1 MKKEIKRNYLEI
13 KSLNEL
19 AEVSK
24 SLDVYSVNFLDPP
37 NFQLN
42 KFFYK
47 NIGKDHHWVDR
58 LVWSEKEWIDYVC
71 NEKVSTYILKKEED
85 LCGYFELI
93 FHKDKNEFEIAYFG
107 LLKEFHN
114 KKLGSFLL
122 SFAIKKCFEK
132 KINRVWVHTCSLDHD
147 NALKNYLSRGMK
159 IYKRE
164 TVFI

>member
-1 MKKEIKRNYLEI
+1 VKKEIKRNYLEI

-58 LVWSEKEWIDYVC
+58 LVWSEKEWIDYVS

-85 LCGYFELI
+85 VCGYFELI

-107 LLKEFHN
+107 LLKEYHN

-132 KINRVWVHTCSLDHD
+132 NINRVWVHTCSLDHH

>member
-71 NEKVSTYILKKEED
+71 NEKVSTYVIKKEED
-85 LCGYFELI
+85 VCGYFELI

-107 LLKEFHN
+107 LLKEYHN
-114 KKLGSFLL
+114 KKIGSFLL

-132 KINRVWVHTCSLDHD
+132 NINRVWVHTCSLDHD

>member
-24 SLDVYSVNFLDPP
+24 SLDGYSVNFLDPP

-71 NEKVSTYILKKEED
+71 NEKVSTYILRKEED
-85 LCGYFELI
+85 VCGYFELI

-107 LLKEFHN
+107 VLKEYHN

-132 KINRVWVHTCSLDHD
+132 NINRVWVHTCSLDHD

-159 IYKRE
+159 IYKQE

>member
-24 SLDVYSVNFLDPP
+24 SLDVYSINFLDPP

-71 NEKVSTYILKKEED
+71 NEKISTYILKKEED
-85 LCGYFELI
+85 VCGYFELI

-107 LLKEFHN
+107 LLKEYHN

-132 KINRVWVHTCSLDHD
+132 NINRVWVHTCSLDHD

>member
-24 SLDVYSVNFLDPP
+24 SLDVYSINFLDPP

-71 NEKVSTYILKKEED
+71 NEKVSTYILRKEKD
-85 LCGYFELI
+85 VCGYFELI

-107 LLKEFHN
+107 LLKEYHN

-132 KINRVWVHTCSLDHD
+132 NINRVWVHTCSLDHD